1 MSRYS
6 RGVRFQKEVVQISE
20 ESRAEK
26 RVVGPVRSRRDFV
39 AALVRSSTY
48 VAGGAVT
55 ADGMLPFVHD
65 SKRQWIGLVVMF
77 VVIVPKVCVVSRCI
91 RPDEP
96 L

>member
-55 ADGMLPFVHD
+55 ADGMLPFMHD
-65 SKRQWIGLVVMF
+65 TGSHVKRQWIGLVVMF
-77 VVIVPKVCVVSRCI
+77 VVTVPNSVCYVAMQ
-91 RPDEP
+91 
-96 L
+96 